1 VESYYKRNFSI
12 QKGKFTTEN
21 NENRITRGG
30 VAFSY
35 PVIIKSMTHI
45 CNFSFFFSLFD
56 RGELVK
62 NFGAGSI
69 TSVLTVVSFIIAE
82 KARVRGEEVSEKVS
96 VF

>member
-1 VESYYKRNFSI
+1 
-12 QKGKFTTEN
+12 
-21 NENRITRGG
+21 
-30 VAFSY
+30 
-35 PVIIKSMTHI
+35 MTHI

-69 TSVLTVVSFIIAE
+69 SSVLTVVSFIIAE